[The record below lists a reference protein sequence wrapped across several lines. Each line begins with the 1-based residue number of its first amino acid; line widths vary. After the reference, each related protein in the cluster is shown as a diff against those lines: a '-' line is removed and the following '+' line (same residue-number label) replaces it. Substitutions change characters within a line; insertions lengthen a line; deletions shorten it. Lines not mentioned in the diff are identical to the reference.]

1 MSRKPLLSESQVAK
15 WMKLANIDKNATK
28 NFLNESKSNKKVLKE
43 NYGYSGAREDEDMGD
58 MGMEE
63 DGMGGTEEEE
73 EGGMEIGDGSMD
85 DQSSVVDDEEM
96 GMDME
101 AGGDEGE
108 VEFDSVEDL
117 QKVLVNGL
125 ESESGRQALKN
136 AIMDA
141 LEELG
146 LADDMGGDEEP
157 EMDME
162 EPAEEED
169 SMEGGDEGGDE
180 PAEPAEDEEQLA
192 EGLENLEIL
201 TDNEIINEVLKRVIR
216 RLV

>member
-15 WMKLANIDKNATK
+15 WMKLANIDQNATK
-28 NFLNESKSNKKVLKE
+28 NFLSESKSTSKKVLKE
-43 NYGYSGAREDEDMGD
+43 NYTMGAREDEDMGMEDMD
-58 MGMEE
+58 MG
-63 DGMGGTEEEE
+63 GEE
-73 EGGMEIGDGSMD
+73 EGGMEIGDGAMGEEP
-85 DQSSVVDDEEM
+85 SVVGDEELD
-96 GMDME
+96 MDME

-108 VEFDSVEDL
+108 VEFDSVDDL
-117 QKVLVNGL
+117 KTVIKDAVK
-125 ESESGRQALKN
+125 S
-136 AIMDA
+136 A

-169 SMEGGDEGGDE
+169 SLEGGDEGGDE

-192 EGLENLEIL
+192 EGLGELEIL

>member
-15 WMKLANIDKNATK
+15 WMKLANIDQNATK
-28 NFLNESKSNKKVLKE
+28 SFLKESKTSKSVLKE
-43 NYGYSGAREDEDMGD
+43 NYGMNPVGAREDEDMGD
-58 MGMEE
+58 MGEE
-63 DGMGGTEEEE
+63 MDMGEE
-73 EGGMEIGDGSMD
+73 EGGMDVGDGSMGEEP
-85 DQSSVVDDEEM
+85 SVVGDEE
-96 GMDME
+96 MDME

-146 LADDMGGDEEP
+146 LADEMGGEEEEP

>member
-15 WMKLANIDKNATK
+15 WMKLANIDQNATK
-28 NFLNESKSNKKVLKE
+28 NFLSESKSTSKKVLKE
-43 NYGYSGAREDEDMGD
+43 NYAMGAREDEDMGMED
-58 MGMEE
+58 MGM
-63 DGMGGTEEEE
+63 DGEE
-73 EGGMEIGDGSMD
+73 EGGMDIGDGAMGEEP
-85 DQSSVVDDEEM
+85 SVVGDEELD
-96 GMDME
+96 MDME

-108 VEFDSVEDL
+108 VEFDSVDDL
-117 QKVLVNGL
+117 KTVIKDAVK
-125 ESESGRQALKN
+125 S
-136 AIMDA
+136 A

-146 LADDMGGDEEP
+146 LADEMGGEEELEEP
-157 EMDME
+157 EMDLE
-162 EPAEEED
+162 EPAEED

-192 EGLENLEIL
+192 EGLGDLEIL

>member
-15 WMKLANIDKNATK
+15 WMKLANIDQNATK
-28 NFLNESKSNKKVLKE
+28 NFLSESKSTSKKSLNE
-43 NYGYSGAREDEDMGD
+43 NYMTGAREDEDMGMED
-58 MGMEE
+58 MG
-63 DGMGGTEEEE
+63 GEE
-73 EGGMEIGDGSMD
+73 EGGMDIGDGAMGEEP
-85 DQSSVVDDEEM
+85 SVVGDEELD
-96 GMDME
+96 MDMGAE
-101 AGGDEGE
+101 GDEGE
-108 VEFDSVEDL
+108 VEFDSVDDL
-117 QKVLVNGL
+117 KTVIKDAVK
-125 ESESGRQALKN
+125 S
-136 AIMDA
+136 A

-146 LADDMGGDEEP
+146 LADEMGGEEEEP

-192 EGLENLEIL
+192 EGLGDLEIL

>member
-1 MSRKPLLSESQVAK
+1 MSRKPLLSESQIAK
-15 WMKLANIDKNATK
+15 WMKLANIDQNAAK
-28 NFLNESKSNKKVLKE
+28 NFLKESKTDNKKVLKE
-43 NYGYSGAREDEDMGD
+43 NYGMNPMGAREDEDMGD
-58 MGMEE
+58 MGE
-63 DGMGGTEEEE
+63 DMGEE
-73 EGGMEIGDGSMD
+73 EGGMDIGDGSMGEEP
-85 DQSSVVDDEEM
+85 SVVGDEE
-96 GMDME
+96 MDME

-146 LADDMGGDEEP
+146 LADEMGGEEEEP
-157 EMDME
+157 EMDLE

-180 PAEPAEDEEQLA
+180 PAEPAEDEEPLA

>member
-15 WMKLANIDKNATK
+15 WMKLANIDQNAAK
-28 NFLNESKSNKKVLKE
+28 NFLKESKTDNKKVLKE
-43 NYGYSGAREDEDMGD
+43 NYGMNPMGAREDEDMGEEMD
-58 MGMEE
+58 MG
-63 DGMGGTEEEE
+63 EE
-73 EGGMEIGDGSMD
+73 EGGMDIGDGSMGEEP
-85 DQSSVVDDEEM
+85 SVVGDEEM
-96 GMDME
+96 DMDM
-101 AGGDEGE
+101 GGEDEGE

-117 QKVLVNGL
+117 KTVIKDAVK
-125 ESESGRQALKN
+125 S
-136 AIMDA
+136 A

-146 LADDMGGDEEP
+146 LADEMGGEEEEP
-157 EMDME
+157 EMDLE

-180 PAEPAEDEEQLA
+180 PAEPAEDEEPLA

>member
-15 WMKLANIDKNATK
+15 WMKLANIDQNATK
-28 NFLNESKSNKKVLKE
+28 NFLKESKSTSKKSLNE
-43 NYGYSGAREDEDMGD
+43 NYGMDPMGAREDEDMGMEDMD
-58 MGMEE
+58 MG
-63 DGMGGTEEEE
+63 GEE
-73 EGGMEIGDGSMD
+73 EGGREIGDGAMGEEP
-85 DQSSVVDDEEM
+85 SVVGDEELD
-96 GMDME
+96 MDME

-108 VEFDSVEDL
+108 VEFDSVDDL
-117 QKVLVNGL
+117 KTVIKDAVK
-125 ESESGRQALKN
+125 S
-136 AIMDA
+136 A

-146 LADDMGGDEEP
+146 LADDMGGEEP

-162 EPAEEED
+162 EPTDEED
-169 SMEGGDEGGDE
+169 SLEGGDEGGDE

-192 EGLENLEIL
+192 EGLGDLEIL

>member
-28 NFLNESKSNKKVLKE
+28 NFLSESKTTSKKVLKE
-43 NYGYSGAREDEDMGD
+43 NYGMNSSPMGAREDEDMGMEDD
-58 MGMEE
+58 MGMGEE
-63 DGMGGTEEEE
+63 DG
-73 EGGMEIGDGSMD
+73 GMDIGDGSMGEEP
-85 DQSSVVDDEEM
+85 SVVGDEEM
-96 GMDME
+96 DMDME

-108 VEFDSVEDL
+108 VEFDSVDDL
-117 QKVLVNGL
+117 KTVIKDAVK
-125 ESESGRQALKN
+125 S
-136 AIMDA
+136 A

-146 LADDMGGDEEP
+146 LADEMGGEEP

>member
-15 WMKLANIDKNATK
+15 WMKLANIDQNATK
-28 NFLNESKSNKKVLKE
+28 NFLKESKATSKKVLKE
-43 NYGYSGAREDEDMGD
+43 NYGMNSPMGAREDEDMGD
-58 MGMEE
+58 MGMEDM
-63 DGMGGTEEEE
+63 DGEE
-73 EGGMEIGDGSMD
+73 EGGMDIGDGSMGED
-85 DQSSVVDDEEM
+85 PSVVGDEEM
-96 GMDME
+96 DMDME

-117 QKVLVNGL
+117 KTVIKDAVK
-125 ESESGRQALKN
+125 S
-136 AIMDA
+136 A

-146 LADDMGGDEEP
+146 LADEMGGEEP

>member
-15 WMKLANIDKNATK
+15 WMKLANIDQNATK
-28 NFLNESKSNKKVLKE
+28 NFLSESKTSKNVLKE
-43 NYGYSGAREDEDMGD
+43 NYMQGAREDEDMGMED
-58 MGMEE
+58 MG
-63 DGMGGTEEEE
+63 GEE
-73 EGGMEIGDGSMD
+73 EGGMDIGDGAMGEEP
-85 DQSSVVDDEEM
+85 SVVGDEELD
-96 GMDME
+96 MDMGAE
-101 AGGDEGE
+101 GDEGE
-108 VEFDSVEDL
+108 VEFDSVDDL
-117 QKVLVNGL
+117 KTVIKDAVK
-125 ESESGRQALKN
+125 S
-136 AIMDA
+136 A

-146 LADDMGGDEEP
+146 LADEMGGEEEEP

-192 EGLENLEIL
+192 EGLGDLEIL

>member
-1 MSRKPLLSESQVAK
+1 
-15 WMKLANIDKNATK
+15 
-28 NFLNESKSNKKVLKE
+28 
-43 NYGYSGAREDEDMGD
+43 
-58 MGMEE
+58 
-63 DGMGGTEEEE
+63 
-73 EGGMEIGDGSMD
+73 
-85 DQSSVVDDEEM
+85 
-96 GMDME
+96 ME

-108 VEFDSVEDL
+108 VEFDSVDDL
-117 QKVLVNGL
+117 KTVIKDAVK
-125 ESESGRQALKN
+125 S
-136 AIMDA
+136 A

-146 LADDMGGDEEP
+146 LADEMGGEEP

>member
-15 WMKLANIDKNATK
+15 WMKLANIDQNATK
-28 NFLNESKSNKKVLKE
+28 NFLSESKSTSKKTLKE
-43 NYGYSGAREDEDMGD
+43 NYMTGAREDEDMGMEDMD
-58 MGMEE
+58 MG
-63 DGMGGTEEEE
+63 GEE
-73 EGGMEIGDGSMD
+73 EGGMDIGDGAMGEEP
-85 DQSSVVDDEEM
+85 SVVGDEELD
-96 GMDME
+96 MDME

-108 VEFDSVEDL
+108 VEFDSVDDL
-117 QKVLVNGL
+117 KTVIKDAVK
-125 ESESGRQALKN
+125 S
-136 AIMDA
+136 A

-146 LADDMGGDEEP
+146 LADEMGGEEEEP

-192 EGLENLEIL
+192 EGLGDLEIL

>member
-28 NFLNESKSNKKVLKE
+28 NFLSESKTTNKKVLKE
-43 NYGYSGAREDEDMGD
+43 NYGMNSHMGAREDEDMGD

-63 DGMGGTEEEE
+63 DGMGGTEE

-108 VEFDSVEDL
+108 VEFDSVDDL
-117 QKVLVNGL
+117 KTVIKDAVK
-125 ESESGRQALKN
+125 S
-136 AIMDA
+136 A

-169 SMEGGDEGGDE
+169 SMEGGVEGGDE

>member
-15 WMKLANIDKNATK
+15 WMKLANIDQNATK
-28 NFLNESKSNKKVLKE
+28 SFLKESKTSKSVLKE
-43 NYGYSGAREDEDMGD
+43 NYMTGAREDEDMGD
-58 MGMEE
+58 MGEEMPEE
-63 DGMGGTEEEE
+63 DG
-73 EGGMEIGDGSMD
+73 GMDIGDGAMGEEP
-85 DQSSVVDDEEM
+85 SVVGDEELD
-96 GMDME
+96 MDM
-101 AGGDEGE
+101 GGEDEGE

-117 QKVLVNGL
+117 KTVIKDAVK
-125 ESESGRQALKN
+125 S
-136 AIMDA
+136 A

-146 LADDMGGDEEP
+146 LADEMGGEEEEP

-192 EGLENLEIL
+192 EGLEDLEIL

>member
-1 MSRKPLLSESQVAK
+1 
-15 WMKLANIDKNATK
+15 
-28 NFLNESKSNKKVLKE
+28 
-43 NYGYSGAREDEDMGD
+43 
-58 MGMEE
+58 
-63 DGMGGTEEEE
+63 
-73 EGGMEIGDGSMD
+73 
-85 DQSSVVDDEEM
+85 
-96 GMDME
+96 MDME

-108 VEFDSVEDL
+108 VEFDSVDDL
-117 QKVLVNGL
+117 KTVIKDAVK
-125 ESESGRQALKN
+125 S
-136 AIMDA
+136 A

-146 LADDMGGDEEP
+146 LADEMGGEEEEP

-192 EGLENLEIL
+192 EGLGDLEIL

>member
-15 WMKLANIDKNATK
+15 WMKLANIDQNATK
-28 NFLNESKSNKKVLKE
+28 NFLKESKSTSKKSLNE
-43 NYGYSGAREDEDMGD
+43 NYAMNPMGAREDEDMGMEDMD
-58 MGMEE
+58 MG
-63 DGMGGTEEEE
+63 GEE
-73 EGGMEIGDGSMD
+73 EGGMEIGDGAMGEEP
-85 DQSSVVDDEEM
+85 SVVGDEELD
-96 GMDME
+96 MDME

-108 VEFDSVEDL
+108 VEFDSVDDL
-117 QKVLVNGL
+117 KTVIKDAVK
-125 ESESGRQALKN
+125 S
-136 AIMDA
+136 A

-146 LADDMGGDEEP
+146 LADEMGGEEEEP

-192 EGLENLEIL
+192 EGLGDLEIL

>member
-73 EGGMEIGDGSMD
+73 GGMEIGDGSMD
-85 DQSSVVDDEEM
+85 EDPSVVDDEGM
-96 GMDME
+96 DMDME

-117 QKVLVNGL
+117 KTVIKDAVK
-125 ESESGRQALKN
+125 S
-136 AIMDA
+136 A

-169 SMEGGDEGGDE
+169 SLEGGDEGGDE

>member
-28 NFLNESKSNKKVLKE
+28 NFLSESKTTNKKVLKE
-43 NYGYSGAREDEDMGD
+43 NYGMSPMGAREDEDMGMEDD
-58 MGMEE
+58 MGMGEE
-63 DGMGGTEEEE
+63 DG
-73 EGGMEIGDGSMD
+73 GMDIGDGSMGEEP
-85 DQSSVVDDEEM
+85 SVVGDEEM
-96 GMDME
+96 DMDME

-108 VEFDSVEDL
+108 VEFDSVDDL
-117 QKVLVNGL
+117 KTVIKDAV
-125 ESESGRQALKN
+125 KT
-136 AIMDA
+136 A

-146 LADDMGGDEEP
+146 LADEMGGDEEP

>member
-15 WMKLANIDKNATK
+15 WMKLANIDQNATK
-28 NFLNESKSNKKVLKE
+28 NFLKESKSTSKKSLNE
-43 NYGYSGAREDEDMGD
+43 NYGMNPMGAREDEDMGMEDMD
-58 MGMEE
+58 MG
-63 DGMGGTEEEE
+63 GEE
-73 EGGMEIGDGSMD
+73 EGGMDIGDGAMGEEP
-85 DQSSVVDDEEM
+85 SVVGDEELD
-96 GMDME
+96 MDME

-108 VEFDSVEDL
+108 VEFDSVDDL
-117 QKVLVNGL
+117 KTVIKDAVK
-125 ESESGRQALKN
+125 S
-136 AIMDA
+136 A

-146 LADDMGGDEEP
+146 LADEMGGEEEEP

-192 EGLENLEIL
+192 EGLGDLEIL

>member
-43 NYGYSGAREDEDMGD
+43 NYGMSPMGAREDEDMG
-58 MGMEE
+58 ME
-63 DGMGGTEEEE
+63 DGMGMGEEE

-85 DQSSVVDDEEM
+85 EDPSVVDDEGM
-96 GMDME
+96 DMDME

-117 QKVLVNGL
+117 KTVIKDAVK
-125 ESESGRQALKN
+125 S
-136 AIMDA
+136 A

-216 RLV
+216 RLVW

>member
-15 WMKLANIDKNATK
+15 WMKLANIDQNATK
-28 NFLNESKSNKKVLKE
+28 NFLKESKSTSKKSLNE
-43 NYGYSGAREDEDMGD
+43 NYAMNPMGAREDEDMGMEDMD
-58 MGMEE
+58 MG
-63 DGMGGTEEEE
+63 GEE
-73 EGGMEIGDGSMD
+73 EGGMEIGDGAMGEEP
-85 DQSSVVDDEEM
+85 SVVGDEELD
-96 GMDME
+96 MDME

-108 VEFDSVEDL
+108 VEFDSVDDL
-117 QKVLVNGL
+117 KTVIKDAVK
-125 ESESGRQALKN
+125 S
-136 AIMDA
+136 A

-146 LADDMGGDEEP
+146 LADEMGGEEELEEP

-192 EGLENLEIL
+192 EGLGDLEIL

>member
-43 NYGYSGAREDEDMGD
+43 NYGMSPNPMGAREDEDMGMEDD
-58 MGMEE
+58 MGM
-63 DGMGGTEEEE
+63 GEE
-73 EGGMEIGDGSMD
+73 EGGMDIGDGSMGEEP
-85 DQSSVVDDEEM
+85 SVVGDEE
-96 GMDME
+96 MDME

-162 EPAEEED
+162 EPTEED
-169 SMEGGDEGGDE
+169 SLEGGDEGGDE

>member
-15 WMKLANIDKNATK
+15 WMKLANIDQNATK
-28 NFLNESKSNKKVLKE
+28 NFLKESKATSKKVLKE
-43 NYGYSGAREDEDMGD
+43 NYGMNPMGAREDEDMG
-58 MGMEE
+58 ME
-63 DGMGGTEEEE
+63 DGMGMGEEE
-73 EGGMEIGDGSMD
+73 EGGMDIGDGSMGD
-85 DQSSVVDDEEM
+85 ESSVVGDEEM
-96 GMDME
+96 DMDME

-117 QKVLVNGL
+117 KTVIKDAVK
-125 ESESGRQALKN
+125 S
-136 AIMDA
+136 A

-146 LADDMGGDEEP
+146 LADDMGGEEP

-169 SMEGGDEGGDE
+169 SLEGGDEGGDE

>member
-15 WMKLANIDKNATK
+15 WMKLANIDQNATK
-28 NFLNESKSNKKVLKE
+28 NFLKESKATSKKVLKE
-43 NYGYSGAREDEDMGD
+43 NYGYTGAREDEDMGMEDMD
-58 MGMEE
+58 MG
-63 DGMGGTEEEE
+63 GEE
-73 EGGMEIGDGSMD
+73 EGGMDIGDGAMGEEP
-85 DQSSVVDDEEM
+85 SVVGDEELD
-96 GMDME
+96 MDME

-108 VEFDSVEDL
+108 VEFDSVDDL
-117 QKVLVNGL
+117 KTVIKDAVK
-125 ESESGRQALKN
+125 S
-136 AIMDA
+136 A

-146 LADDMGGDEEP
+146 LADEMGGEEEEP

-192 EGLENLEIL
+192 EGLGDLEIL

>member
-15 WMKLANIDKNATK
+15 WMKLANIDQNATK
-28 NFLNESKSNKKVLKE
+28 SFLKESKTSKSVLKE
-43 NYGYSGAREDEDMGD
+43 NYSMPAMGAREDEDMGD
-58 MGMEE
+58 MG
-63 DGMGGTEEEE
+63 EE
-73 EGGMEIGDGSMD
+73 EGGMDIGDGAMGEEP
-85 DQSSVVDDEEM
+85 SVVGDEELD
-96 GMDME
+96 MDMDM
-101 AGGDEGE
+101 GGEDEGE

-117 QKVLVNGL
+117 KTVIKDAVK
-125 ESESGRQALKN
+125 S
-136 AIMDA
+136 A

-146 LADDMGGDEEP
+146 LADEMGGEEEEP